1 MGMFRATICKLSED
15 FDYEKLGEVIW
26 DRKEI
31 RVDRENPELSRIAA
45 EPSWLRTPDKVE
57 EFNPKDD
64 PEAWIL
70 NLHRRYPS
78 PQYQGHSGRFNKTQI
93 TAGCYLVG

>member
-1 MGMFRATICKLSED
+1 MVMLKATICKLSED

-26 DRKEI
+26 DGEEI
-31 RVDRENPELSRIAA
+31 RVDRDNPELSRIASEA
-45 EPSWLRTPDKVE
+45 YWLGTPDQVE

-64 PEAWIL
+64 PEAWIR

-78 PQYQGHSGRFNKTQI
+78 PSIRVIQAVSTKRK
-93 TAGCYLVG
+93 

>member
-1 MGMFRATICKLSED
+1 MFRATICKLSED

-78 PQYQGHSGRFNKTQI
+78 PSIRVIQAVSTKRRLPQDAIS
-93 TAGCYLVG
+93 

>member
-1 MGMFRATICKLSED
+1 MVMLKATICKLSED

-26 DRKEI
+26 DGKEV
-31 RVDRENPELSRIAA
+31 RADRDNPELCRITA
-45 EPSWLRTPDKVE
+45 EPYWLSTPDEVE
-57 EFNPKDD
+57 EFNPKGD

-78 PQYQGHSGRFNKTQI
+78 PSIRAIRAVSTKRK
-93 TAGCYLVG
+93 